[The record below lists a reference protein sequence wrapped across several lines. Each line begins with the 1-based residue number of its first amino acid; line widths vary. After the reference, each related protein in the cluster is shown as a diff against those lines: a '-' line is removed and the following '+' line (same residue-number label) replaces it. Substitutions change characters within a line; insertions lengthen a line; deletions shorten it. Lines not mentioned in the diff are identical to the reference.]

1 MELNTHHL
9 RAFESVARLRSF
21 SRAAEEVLLSQPAVS
36 LQIKALE
43 RTIGMPLFEHIGRK
57 IYLTPAGRELLPY
70 AKRLLALL
78 DETTLVLEE
87 LRGQRRGSVKIS
99 ASTTAG
105 IYVVPRLLGGF
116 HRLYPA
122 VGVALEVANRFT
134 VQQRLEDNQVD
145 LAVMGLIEDDQ
156 GLEVAAFAPNELV
169 VVASPRHPLADQRDI
184 PCEAL
189 EAETFLIRE
198 PRSGTRADTERLFA
212 ERGLV
217 MRVGMELGSIGAIKQ
232 GVAADLGIAILSM
245 QAIALELQTNTLV
258 ILDVQGFPI
267 ERQWYVVHLKGKH
280 LSHAA
285 QALRRYLLES
295 RGEVEHG
302 PPGADP
308 DVAPIDAP
316 APAAAEA
323 AP

>member
-1 MELNTHHL
+1 MELSLHHL
-9 RAFESVARLRSF
+9 RAFESVARHRSF
-21 SRAAEEVLLSQPAVS
+21 SRAAAELRLSQPAVS

-43 RTIGMPLFEHIGRK
+43 RTIGMPLFDQIGRK
-57 IYLTPAGRELLPY
+57 IYLTPAGRELQPY

-122 VGVALEVANRFT
+122 VGVSLEVANRFT
-134 VQQRLEDNQVD
+134 VQERLEENQVD
-145 LAVMGLIEDDQ
+145 LAVMGLIENDQ
-156 GLEVAAFAPNELV
+156 ALEVAAFAPNELV
-169 VVASPRHPLADQRDI
+169 VIASPRHPLAGQRNI
-184 PCEAL
+184 PLEAL

-212 ERGLV
+212 ERGV
-217 MRVGMELGSIGAIKQ
+217 TIRVGMELGSIGAIKQ
-232 GVAADLGIAILSM
+232 GVAADLGIAIMSK
-245 QAIALELQTNTLV
+245 QAIALELQTQTLV
-258 ILDVQGFPI
+258 MLDVQGFPI
-267 ERQWYVVHLKGKH
+267 QRQWYVVHLKGKH

-285 QALRRYLLES
+285 RALRTYLLES
-295 RGEVEHG
+295 QHAATGSG
-302 PPGADP
+302 GAGADLP
-308 DVAPIDAP
+308 P
-316 APAAAEA
+316 ANVS
-323 AP
+323 